1 MSAIVVFWTGT
12 GNTEEIA
19 NKISSDL
26 GVNALNVSD
35 TTPADTLAFD
45 TIILGC
51 PAMGAEELEDGEF
64 RPFYEEVLA
73 GAENKKLALFGSY
86 GWGGGEWMRT
96 WEEEVKSKGV
106 NLVTDG
112 LISNGG
118 ASDLDDGEYNTF
130 INALKANI

>member
-35 TTPADTLAFD
+35 TTPADILAFD

-73 GAENKKLALFGSY
+73 EAENKKLALFGSY